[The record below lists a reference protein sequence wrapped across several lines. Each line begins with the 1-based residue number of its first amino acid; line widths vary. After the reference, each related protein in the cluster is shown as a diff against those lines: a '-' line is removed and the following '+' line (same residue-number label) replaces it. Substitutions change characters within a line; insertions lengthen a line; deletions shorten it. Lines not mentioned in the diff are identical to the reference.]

1 VLLSLILDPLVS
13 TSWSSRPAKLACLH
27 SLIPY
32 SPSPQV
38 KNKDEL
44 ERERKREE
52 EKEEKEKKKKKKIK
66 TSPCIIISR

>member
-1 VLLSLILDPLVS
+1 MSARVGAQGQQNQLAS
-13 TSWSSRPAKLACLH
+13 THH

-32 SPSPQV
+32 SPCPSPQV

-52 EKEEKEKKKKKKIK
+52 NEEKEKKRKRKIK